1 MYLACSPNC
10 MRSVVHC
17 PIIASGYC
25 PILLYFPGTLSVVCL
40 HICIIVYVYLY
51 NCIVYLYLCIESVV
65 HCPIV
70 SSGYCPILLHC
81 RSTLSVVYL
90 HICII
95 VFVYL
100 YICIIVFVYLSVV
113 HCPIVTSGYCPI
125 LLHCRS
131 TLPNCPRVKQGN
143 QASASICTFYLQS
156 LSSSGSR
163 QLSLDAGIWHI

>member
-1 MYLACSPNC
+1 MAPIVAIIMQQSSSHYRHHHTALIIVTIIEVFHHLVKIICKSLSKPTPFTRFYCTIVEASLYLACSSNC
-10 MRSVVHC
+10 MR
-17 PIIASGYC
+17 
-25 PILLYFPGTLSVVCL
+25 
-40 HICIIVYVYLY
+40 
-51 NCIVYLYLCIESVV
+51 
-65 HCPIV
+65 
-70 SSGYCPILLHC
+70 
-81 RSTLSVVYL
+81 
-90 HICII
+90 
-95 VFVYL
+95 
-100 YICIIVFVYLSVV
+100 SVV